1 MKELNYFQSWLSVHF
16 WSFGQFI
23 KHCTVCNV
31 WIVCN
36 IRSLRVSFRKKKC
49 QNTCQLNWL
58 PATFWASHKRV
69 QAKLVWFP
77 SYLSG
82 KSEKKGPTNSWLG
95 WGSIQNK
102 GGADLLKTQG
112 KSPIRKYFVNYI
124 LQRFVLPPHANIA
137 RTADF
142 VPCCD
147 ILSLERLRT
156 KMGLSPKRLS
166 LTCSG
171 GWDDTDCLLQGPQEV
186 GRGIWKGTV
195 EKSPTKDCYSSERRR
210 HASKGEPR
218 EVGRGRKK
226 GSDQQREVNTEY
238 QPVNL
243 HCCSTLK
250 IF

>member
-1 MKELNYFQSWLSVHF
+1 MKELNYFKSWLSVHF

-23 KHCTVCNV
+23 KHCTACNV

-124 LQRFVLPPHANIA
+124 LQRFVLPPRANIA
-137 RTADF
+137 RTAD
-142 VPCCD
+142 VV
-147 ILSLERLRT
+147 ISSLLN
-156 KMGLSPKRLS
+156 
-166 LTCSG
+166 
-171 GWDDTDCLLQGPQEV
+171 D
-186 GRGIWKGTV
+186 
-195 EKSPTKDCYSSERRR
+195 YERRWAC
-210 HASKGEPR
+210 HQKDW
-218 EVGRGRKK
+218 V
-226 GSDQQREVNTEY
+226 
-238 QPVNL
+238 
-243 HCCSTLK
+243 
-250 IF
+250 